1 MHPNKSQKQQ
11 QNKKKCKNEAV
22 LQEINTAIAKTFYR
36 MDTKPKHS
44 ITRQMKQK
52 KVSQKQEENQSIE
65 TKHRNNK
72 DDSQTKMFKTV
83 IKMLK
88 F

>member
-1 MHPNKSQKQQ
+1 
-11 QNKKKCKNEAV
+11 
-22 LQEINTAIAKTFYR
+22 

>member
-1 MHPNKSQKQQ
+1 MHPNKSQK
-11 QNKKKCKNEAV
+11 KKKYKKNEAV
-22 LQEINTAIAKTFYR
+22 LQEINTAVAKTFYR

-52 KVSQKQEENQSIE
+52 KVSQIQEENQSIE

-72 DDSQTKMFKTV
+72 DDRQTKMFKTV